1 MSLSCI
7 VVDDEPLAR
16 EILEKYISDCP
27 MLDLR
32 ASCSNAFEAIEI
44 LEKGDIQ
51 LIFLDIN
58 MPKLS
63 GISMIRTLENPPEII
78 FSTAY
83 PEYAVEGFELDA
95 VDFLVKPFSFER
107 FMRSVNKASK
117 RHEMKVNKSTEDSPE
132 DSSYLIIKAD
142 GKIYRLQLT
151 EIVLLEALGDYVKI
165 HTDSGIIT
173 THDTLKNLEKSLT
186 GDHFMRVHRSYII
199 ALDKIRF
206 LEGNR
211 LRIGDKDIPLGQS
224 YRDHLLQ
231 YLQKKST
238 NGEG

>member
-1 MSLSCI
+1 MSLSCL

-27 MLDLR
+27 MLDLK
-32 ASCSNAFEAIEI
+32 ASCSNAFEAIDI

-51 LIFLDIN
+51 LVFLDIN

-107 FMRSVNKASK
+107 FMKSVNKANK
-117 RHEMKVNKSTEDSPE
+117 RLEMQGNR
-132 DSSYLIIKAD
+132 SSEASQGESAYLVVKAE
-142 GKIYRLQLT
+142 GKIYRLQLA
-151 EIVLLEALGDYVKI
+151 EILLLEALGDYVRI
-165 HTDSGIIT
+165 HTRAAIIT
-173 THDTLKNLEKSLT
+173 THDTLKNLVKSLPA
-186 GDHFMRVHRSYII
+186 DLFMRVHRSYII
-199 ALDKIRF
+199 ALDKIHF

-211 LRIGDKDIPLGQS
+211 LRIGEQDIPLGHS
-224 YRDHLLQ
+224 YRDQLLQ
-231 YLQKKST
+231 YLQRKSK

>member
-27 MLDLR
+27 MLDLK
-32 ASCSNAFEAIEI
+32 ASCSNAFEAIKI

-107 FMRSVNKASK
+107 FMKSVNKASK
-117 RHEMKVNKSTEDSPE
+117 RHEMQVNKSPEASQEDK
-132 DSSYLIIKAD
+132 SYLIVKAD
-142 GKIYRLQLT
+142 GKIYRLQMA

-165 HTDSGIIT
+165 HTGAGIIT
-173 THDTLKNLEKSLT
+173 THDTLKNLEKSLP
-186 GDHFMRVHRSYII
+186 GDLFMRVHRSYII
-199 ALDKIRF
+199 ALDRIRF

-211 LRIGDKDIPLGQS
+211 LRVGEQDIPLGQS

-231 YLQKKST
+231 YLQRKSK

>member
-16 EILEKYISDCP
+16 EVLEKYISDCP
-27 MLDLR
+27 MLDLK
-32 ASCSNAFEAIEI
+32 ASCSNAFVAIEI

-51 LIFLDIN
+51 LVFLDIN

-78 FSTAY
+78 FTTAY

-95 VDFLVKPFSFER
+95 VDYLVKPFSFER
-107 FMRSVNKASK
+107 FMKSVNKACK
-117 RHEMKVNKSTEDSPE
+117 QYEMKLNKSAEASQGE
-132 DSSYLIIKAD
+132 SEYLVVKAD

-165 HTDSGIIT
+165 HTVTGIIT
-173 THDTLKNLEKSLT
+173 THDTLKNLEKSLPDE
-186 GDHFMRVHRSYII
+186 GFLRVHRSYII

-206 LEGNR
+206 VEGNR
-211 LRIGDKDIPLGQS
+211 LRLGEHDIPLGHS
-224 YRDHLLQ
+224 YRDRLLQ

-238 NGEG
+238 NGED

>member
-27 MLDLR
+27 MLDLK
-32 ASCSNAFEAIEI
+32 ASCVNAFEAIEI
-44 LEKGDIQ
+44 LEKGNIQ
-51 LIFLDIN
+51 LVFLDIN

-107 FMRSVNKASK
+107 FMKSVNKASK
-117 RHEMKVNKSTEDSPE
+117 RHEMQVNKSKEASQE
-132 DSSYLIIKAD
+132 DSSYLIRKNCLSRCPNCYWF
-142 GKIYRLQLT
+142 GLCQHSLLLKI
-151 EIVLLEALGDYVKI
+151 V
-165 HTDSGIIT
+165 
-173 THDTLKNLEKSLT
+173 
-186 GDHFMRVHRSYII
+186 
-199 ALDKIRF
+199 IR
-206 LEGNR
+206 
-211 LRIGDKDIPLGQS
+211 
-224 YRDHLLQ
+224 
-231 YLQKKST
+231 
-238 NGEG
+238 

>member
-1 MSLSCI
+1 MNLSCI
-7 VVDDEPLAR
+7 IVDDEPLAR
-16 EILEKYISDCP
+16 DILEKYISDCP
-27 MLDLR
+27 MLDLK
-32 ASCSNAFEAIEI
+32 ASCSSAFEAIEI
-44 LEKGDIQ
+44 LGKGDVQ

-107 FMRSVNKASK
+107 FMKSVNKASK
-117 RHEMKVNKSTEDSPE
+117 RLEMQVNKFHETSME
-132 DSSYLIIKAD
+132 DSSYLIVKAD
-142 GKIYRLQLT
+142 GKIYRLQMT

-165 HTDSGIIT
+165 HTSAGIIT
-173 THDTLKNLEKSLT
+173 THDTLKNLVQSLK
-186 GDHFMRVHRSYII
+186 GDQFMRVHRSYII
-199 ALDKIRF
+199 ALDMIRF

-211 LRIGDKDIPLGQS
+211 LRIGEQDIPVGQS
-224 YRDHLLQ
+224 YRDQLLQ
-231 YLQKKST
+231 YLRKKGT

>member
-7 VVDDEPLAR
+7 IVDDEPLAR

-27 MLDLR
+27 MLDLK
-32 ASCSNAFEAIEI
+32 ASCSSAFEAIEI

-51 LIFLDIN
+51 LVFLDIN

-107 FMRSVNKASK
+107 FMKSVNKASK
-117 RHEMKVNKSTEDSPE
+117 RYEMQLNKSHEAALEDSA
-132 DSSYLIIKAD
+132 YLIVKAD
-142 GKIYRLQLT
+142 GKIYRFQMT
-151 EIVLLEALGDYVKI
+151 EVLLLEAFGDYVKI
-165 HTDSGIIT
+165 HTGAGIIT
-173 THDTLKNLEKSLT
+173 THDTLKNLEKSLPA
-186 GDHFMRVHRSYII
+186 DLFMRVHRSYII

-211 LRIGDKDIPLGQS
+211 LRIGEQDIPLGQS

-231 YLQKKST
+231 YLHQRSQHGK
-238 NGEG
+238 G

>member
-1 MSLSCI
+1 MSLSCL

-27 MLDLR
+27 MLDIK
-32 ASCSNAFEAIEI
+32 ASCSNAFEAIDI

-51 LIFLDIN
+51 LVFLDIN

-107 FMRSVNKASK
+107 FMKSVNKACK
-117 RHEMKVNKSTEDSPE
+117 RHEMQGIR
-132 DSSYLIIKAD
+132 SSEASLGESAYLVVKAD
-142 GKIYRLQLT
+142 GKIYRLHLA
-151 EIVLLEALGDYVKI
+151 EILLLEALGDYVRI
-165 HTDSGIIT
+165 HTGSAIIT
-173 THDTLKNLEKSLT
+173 THDTLKNLEKSLP
-186 GDHFMRVHRSYII
+186 GDLFMRVHRSYII
-199 ALDKIRF
+199 ALDKIHF

-211 LRIGDKDIPLGQS
+211 LRIGEQDIPLGQS

-231 YLQKKST
+231 YLQRKSK